1 MIPWGKNMLVVGIEL
16 DTLRIKRSAKTLS
29 ALLLKKIL
37 LIARIEPETSG
48 VKNMNPNLTHGDLS
62 SSHK

>member
-1 MIPWGKNMLVVGIEL
+1 MLLVGIEL
-16 DTLRIKRSAKTLS
+16 DTLRVKRSAKTLS

-37 LIARIEPETSG
+37 LTARIEPETFG
-48 VKNMNPNLTHGDLS
+48 VKKLTPNLPHGDLS